1 MVDPKEFRFELHCS
15 HCDQTDMQFA
25 HVAVVIGFAAFNSGH
40 DLEQFLIPGEI
51 AESDEA
57 RWWSKGSTPA
67 LGLVP
72 VPLQLDEF
80 GQPHGGGRVSP
91 PRRRSAGKLPL
102 AVPPR
107 ERWVSNDPYGCE
119 YSRLLAKTQLLSFY
133 LTDPPVAGCSSF
145 CGSPC
150 LLS

>member
-1 MVDPKEFRFELHCS
+1 MASDP
-15 HCDQTDMQFA
+15 
-25 HVAVVIGFAAFNSGH
+25 HVAVFIGFAAFNSGH

-80 GQPHGGGRVSP
+80 GQPHDQAGEFL
-91 PRRRSAGKLPL
+91 RRWSAGKLPL
-102 AVPPR
+102 AVFNGTAAGT
-107 ERWVSNDPYGCE
+107 WVSNDPYGCE
-119 YSRLLAKTQLLSFY
+119 YSRRLSAEYETVKTQLL
-133 LTDPPVAGCSSF
+133 
-145 CGSPC
+145 
-150 LLS
+150 